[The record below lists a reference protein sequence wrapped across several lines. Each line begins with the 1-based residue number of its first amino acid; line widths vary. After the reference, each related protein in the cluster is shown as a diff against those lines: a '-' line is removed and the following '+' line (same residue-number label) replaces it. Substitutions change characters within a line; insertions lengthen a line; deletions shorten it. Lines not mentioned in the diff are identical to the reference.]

1 MAAVDSKTPTE
12 IELKLTVQAAEVP
25 KLLRR
30 LARFGSGEATRV
42 DNVYYDTAD
51 CLLAQQKMALRVRRI
66 GRRWVQTLKSERVAS
81 ALAQRDEWEVPAP
94 RGRLDPA
101 RFPLTPLAALL
112 QAHPQA
118 KLQPV
123 FRTRFARTSWQ
134 AQGGAV
140 EIVFDDGEIVAG
152 DRRAPILELELEL
165 KSGSADALYRLG
177 LNLAVKG
184 RAGLA
189 LVPATASKAAR
200 GYRLAAGRTAAP
212 VKGNARAVVGEVSAQ
227 TNLAAALRGVIE
239 RATTVLLTNA
249 AGHQDATDPEFVH
262 QARVAVRRMRSAT
275 RLLGKA
281 AGWPTALDEELRWV
295 GRKFGAVRDSDVLLL
310 QTLPDLLATMPA
322 DAPLHAWVGD
332 ARRQRQRAD
341 LALCEAMTSARFAR
355 LALRLLQWSHT
366 RAMPSPA
373 LAEAAAKK
381 LRRLHARLFS
391 AAAFFAVLPASQQHR
406 VRIHAKRLR
415 YALDLFACV
424 LPSRSAA
431 SYGKKLAHLQD
442 ELGAL
447 NDIEV
452 AMARLKKL
460 GSAEGVGPEAVEWF
474 AQRRQQHALKAEAA
488 LADLS
493 RTAVP

>member
-81 ALAQRDEWEVPAP
+81 ALAQRDEWEVPAA

-101 RFPLTPLAALL
+101 RFPLTPLVALL

-118 KLQPV
+118 TLRPL

-177 LNLAVKG
+177 LNLAGKG

-189 LVPATASKAAR
+189 LLPATASKAAR
-200 GYRLAAGRTAAP
+200 GYRLAAGRTATP

-281 AGWPTALDEELRWV
+281 AG
-295 GRKFGAVRDSDVLLL
+295 
-310 QTLPDLLATMPA
+310 
-322 DAPLHAWVGD
+322 
-332 ARRQRQRAD
+332 
-341 LALCEAMTSARFAR
+341 
-355 LALRLLQWSHT
+355 
-366 RAMPSPA
+366 
-373 LAEAAAKK
+373 
-381 LRRLHARLFS
+381 
-391 AAAFFAVLPASQQHR
+391 
-406 VRIHAKRLR
+406 
-415 YALDLFACV
+415 
-424 LPSRSAA
+424 
-431 SYGKKLAHLQD
+431 
-442 ELGAL
+442 
-447 NDIEV
+447 
-452 AMARLKKL
+452 
-460 GSAEGVGPEAVEWF
+460 
-474 AQRRQQHALKAEAA
+474 
-488 LADLS
+488 
-493 RTAVP
+493 